1 MKHYKFKKS
10 FRFEGKRYYAY
21 GKTEAEAIRNMA
33 RKRLELEQG
42 LVTYDSHML
51 VKDWAK
57 EALQTYKADLSGRA
71 YYDTVKRIEKH
82 ILPELGDLQ
91 IGKVKPIHCQ
101 RLINSKTGYSKEYI
115 EKISQNLKFIFTKAK
130 ENGMIREN
138 PAEYIVK
145 PKGHKTPRRSITD
158 HERKHLLKVCEND
171 RFLPFLFMLY
181 CGCRPAEALGIEYRD
196 ITKKNKI
203 PFLHIR
209 GTKTDNSDRTVP
221 IPADLA
227 RRIPK
232 GKDPF
237 APLFVNAHG
246 NRYTQSS
253 YRALTKALYRELNIS
268 MGCRIYRNQ
277 LVAPYPLADDFVP
290 YDLRHTF
297 CTDLQKMGIDVRTA
311 QALMGHADI
320 STTANIYTHQ
330 DDETLLVAAEKMGY
344 ETGGTPG
351 RTPKECIK

>member
-1 MKHYKFKKS
+1 MKKKLVTKTFS
-10 FRFEGKRYYAY
+10 FEGKRYYIR
-21 GKTEAEAIRNMA
+21 GSTEREAT
-33 RKRLELEQG
+33 RKMIKKQMELEQG
-42 LVTYDSHML
+42 LVAYDSHML
-51 VKDWAK
+51 VKDWVK
-57 EALQTYKADLSGRA
+57 EALQTYKADLSDRA

-82 ILPELGDLQ
+82 ILPELGNLQ

-145 PKGHKTPRRSITD
+145 PKGQKNPRRSITD
-158 HERKHLLKVCEND
+158 NERKHLLKVCEND

-196 ITKKNKI
+196 IEEKSGLL
-203 PFLHIR
+203 FLHIR
-209 GTKTDNSDRTVP
+209 GTKTDNSDRKVP
-221 IPADLA
+221 VPADLA

-232 GKDPF
+232 SMDPF

-277 LVAPYPLADDFVP
+277 LVAPFPLADDFVP
-290 YDLRHTF
+290 YDLRHTY
-297 CTDLQKMGIDVRTA
+297 CTDLQKAGIDVRAA
-311 QALMGHADI
+311 QKLMGHADI

-330 DDETLLVAAEKMGY
+330 DESTLINAA
-344 ETGGTPG
+344 
-351 RTPKECIK
+351 RTLGATVGATH

>member
-145 PKGHKTPRRSITD
+145 PKGHKNPRRSLTD
-158 HERKHLLKVCEND
+158 HEENTSSRSARTIASCLSCLCFVADAGRPRPWGLNTGTSQRKTKSLSSTSGEQRRTTPTGQFRSRQIWPEGSRKERILL
-171 RFLPFLFMLY
+171 LLF
-181 CGCRPAEALGIEYRD
+181 
-196 ITKKNKI
+196 
-203 PFLHIR
+203 
-209 GTKTDNSDRTVP
+209 S
-221 IPADLA
+221 
-227 RRIPK
+227 
-232 GKDPF
+232 
-237 APLFVNAHG
+237 
-246 NRYTQSS
+246 
-253 YRALTKALYRELNIS
+253 
-268 MGCRIYRNQ
+268 
-277 LVAPYPLADDFVP
+277 
-290 YDLRHTF
+290 
-297 CTDLQKMGIDVRTA
+297 
-311 QALMGHADI
+311 
-320 STTANIYTHQ
+320 
-330 DDETLLVAAEKMGY
+330 
-344 ETGGTPG
+344 
-351 RTPKECIK
+351 